1 MARLVIASCSTAVAL
16 GAVNRHETV
25 HSTVN
30 QHAIARDAQD
40 AVDAVD
46 VGMSEEVKATM
57 DTFVSAWLSD
67 KENPPSVSELVR
79 SVGNKMDLKA
89 AAEKVEKKDL
99 PADVAVLVKTA
110 AVAESG
116 SQQPFSEAS
125 LDKAR
130 VALNGLVE
138 ASWKEMDDKIIEC
151 KEFEEQNRG
160 TFAQV
165 VTDIS
170 RLVEQISDLQR
181 IDTESMAGI
190 SQMEQ
195 EISDVEDTMAEE
207 QKIYSQIRAVNEAEM
222 TIRQADLDVFTF
234 ILTFTKCADATSL
247 MQTRQGHAKG
257 SRICQ
262 THSGES
268 VLAFDDK
275 KMQRKYEHLLTPK
288 SRRMISSVLGVV
300 QADQDKHASLLQ
312 TDQPMNTTTAVPPP
326 VDEAPVKGE
335 DGADCMSSGDPS
347 SCMKSCPPTPPDCG
361 LLHDKLSLM
370 WGDYKD
376 KVDELMMEMN
386 KNEFEWEELKF
397 NLNTQL
403 KVLGSSKA
411 RFSQLLSEARSNMAA
426 DREEKKEK
434 EQQKSVLDKDYFA
447 FMKACKKRITWIMYQ
462 DMCAIIVVRN
472 AVLET
477 STVCP
482 SASIDDCDVDAW
494 IPAECSVSCD
504 DACPDPMDPYSCGG
518 WQQISRK
525 VVVPPDSCG
534 LACPELARFKKCNQ
548 LKCPVNC
555 DMSEWSGWSKC
566 TADCE
571 GGVQGHTRS
580 ILAKPKNG
588 GEMCNTVEES
598 RPCNTMSC
606 DRDCTLAP
614 WNTWTPCSMA
624 CDGGFQERFK
634 HVLIPTRGFGK
645 CPKRD
650 SAFRYENQLCNVH
663 KCTGDEICVAKQD
676 LILAIDGSGSL
687 QETGFNTLKSFTM
700 TLLNKYQTE
709 YFGSSAMKVGIL
721 QFGNGVI
728 LADGR
733 TVSPAINV
741 QPLTADL
748 ALVKTAVENLPFK
761 KGFTNM
767 AQAFALAEV
776 MYTGAGRKGAQSALL
791 VITDGKPS
799 FQFQT
804 NELVEQ
810 LDDKNVQRYFLVV
823 NENGGDDLKKMQKWA
838 SSPWETNLV
847 HVPGMD
853 ALSADATVW
862 AQKATVMFC
871 PMSFSPSGMAEK
883 EQVQGFMLVKESG
896 YCGERGALLS
906 KDVQDSETCSYLA
919 QGAGAQAFLL
929 GVWFRRGYCY
939 SSPMAVD
946 EAQFSAW
953 DAARIEPECS
963 AADGWTNSKLFDFY
977 AMAPIESS

>member
-1 MARLVIASCSTAVAL
+1 MARLVIAGCSAAVAM
-16 GAVNRHETV
+16 GSVDSHATV
-25 HSTVN
+25 HATVN
-30 QHAIARDAQD
+30 QHTHE
-40 AVDAVD
+40 AVDTMD
-46 VGMSEEVKATM
+46 LDMSADVKATM
-57 DTFVSAWLSD
+57 DVFVNAWLSG
-67 KENPPSVSELVR
+67 KENPPSVNELVR
-79 SVGNKMDLKA
+79 TVGDKMDF
-89 AAEKVEKKDL
+89 
-99 PADVAVLVKTA
+99 KTA
-110 AVAESG
+110 AAKIEQKKLPEDVSSLIRTSASGES
-116 SQQPFSEAS
+116 SQPFSEAS

-138 ASWKEMDDKIIEC
+138 ASWKELDDKIIEC

-160 TFAQV
+160 TFEQV
-165 VTDIS
+165 MSDIS

-190 SQMEQ
+190 AQMEQ
-195 EISDVEDTMAEE
+195 EIADVEATLAEE
-207 QKIYSQIRAVNEAEM
+207 TKIYSQIRAVNEAEM
-222 TIRQADLDVFTF
+222 TVRQADLDVFTF
-234 ILTFTKCADATSL
+234 ILVFTKCADATSL
-247 MQTRQGHAKG
+247 LQTSKGIAKDT
-257 SRICQ
+257 RICS
-262 THSGES
+262 THSGDH
-268 VLAFDDK
+268 VLNFNDK
-275 KMQRKYEHLLTPK
+275 SLQKKYEKLLTPK
-288 SRRMISSVLGVV
+288 SRKMISQVLGVV
-300 QADQDKHASLLQ
+300 QADHESASLLQ
-312 TDQPMNTTTAVPPP
+312 MDQQPMNTTTAVPPP
-326 VDEAPVKGE
+326 VEEAEVKGAE
-335 DGADCMSSGDPS
+335 GPDCLSSGDPS

-386 KNEFEWEELKF
+386 KNEFEWEELKY
-397 NLNTQL
+397 NLNAQI
-403 KVLGSSKA
+403 KVLSSSKA

-434 EQQKSVLDKDYFA
+434 EGQKEELDKDYFA

-504 DACPDPMDPYSCGG
+504 DACPDPMDAYACGG

-534 LACPELARFKKCNQ
+534 LNCPELARFKKCNQ
-548 LKCPVNC
+548 IKCPVNC

-580 ILAKPKNG
+580 ILTKPKNG

-614 WNTWTPCSMA
+614 WNSWTPCSMA
-624 CDGGFQERFK
+624 CDGGFQERFR

-645 CPKRD
+645 CPKPD
-650 SAFRYENQLCNVH
+650 SDFRYEKQDCNVH
-663 KCTGDEICVAKQD
+663 KCTGDEICIAKQD
-676 LILAIDGSGSL
+676 LILAVDGSGSL
-687 QETGFNTLKSFTM
+687 QEPGFNTLKSFTL
-700 TLLNKYQTE
+700 TLLQKYQTE
-709 YFGSSAMKVGIL
+709 YFGASAMKVGVL

-728 LADGR
+728 LGDGR

-741 QPLTADL
+741 QPLTQDL
-748 ALVKTAVENLPFK
+748 ALVKTALENLPFK

-776 MYTGAGRKGAQSALL
+776 MYTGAGRKGAQSAIL

-810 LDDKNVQRYFLVV
+810 LDDKNVQRFFMVV
-823 NENGGDDLKKMQKWA
+823 NENAGDDLKKMQKWA
-838 SSPWETNLV
+838 SQPWETNLI
-847 HVPGMD
+847 HVPGLD
-853 ALSADATVW
+853 ALSADASVW
-862 AQKATVMFC
+862 SQKATVMFC
-871 PMSFSPSGMAEK
+871 PMSFSPSATEEK

-896 YCGERGALLS
+896 YCGERGQLLS
-906 KDVQDSETCSYLA
+906 KDVQDAEGCSYLA

-929 GVWFRRGYCY
+929 GAWFRRGYCY
-939 SSPMAVD
+939 TSPMAVD
-946 EAQFSAW
+946 EAQFQAW
-953 DAARIEPECS
+953 DAARIDPQCS
-963 AADGWTNSKLFDFY
+963 APDGWTTSKLFDFY
-977 AMAPIESS
+977 ALAPVSMG

>member
-1 MARLVIASCSTAVAL
+1 MARLVFASCSAAMAM
-16 GAVNRHETV
+16 GAVNSHETV
-25 HSTVN
+25 HATVN
-30 QHAIARDAQD
+30 KHTNARDE

-46 VGMSEEVKATM
+46 LDMSVDLKATM
-57 DTFVSAWLSD
+57 DTFATALLSNT
-67 KENPPSVSELVR
+67 ENPPSVAELVR
-79 SVGNKMDLKA
+79 TVGDKMDFKEA
-89 AAEKVEKKDL
+89 AAKIDEKKL
-99 PADVAVLVKTA
+99 PEGVASLINKA
-110 AVAESG
+110 KDAGAS
-116 SQQPFSEAS
+116 SQPFSEAS

-138 ASWKEMDDKIIEC
+138 ASWKELDDKIIEC

-160 TFAQV
+160 TFEQV
-165 VTDIS
+165 MSDIS

-181 IDTESMAGI
+181 IETESMAGI
-190 SQMEQ
+190 AQMEQ
-195 EISDVEDTMAEE
+195 ELQDVEATLAEE
-207 QKIYSQIRAVNEAEM
+207 TKIYTQIRAVNNAEM

-234 ILTFTKCADATSL
+234 ILVFTKCADATSL
-247 MQTRQGHAKG
+247 LQTGKGVAKDA
-257 SRICQ
+257 RICS
-262 THSGES
+262 THSGDH
-268 VLAFDDK
+268 VLNFNDK
-275 KMQRKYEHLLTPK
+275 SLQTKYEKLLTPK
-288 SRRMISSVLGVV
+288 SRRMISNVLDVV
-300 QADQDKHASLLQ
+300 AGHEEPSLLQ
-312 TDQPMNTTTAVPPP
+312 MDQPMNTTTAVPPP
-326 VDEAPVKGE
+326 VEEAAVKGA
-335 DGADCMSSGDPS
+335 DGPDCMSSGDPS

-386 KNEFEWEELKF
+386 KNEFEWEELKY
-397 NLNTQL
+397 NLNAQI
-403 KVLGSSKA
+403 KVLSSSKA

-426 DREEKKEK
+426 DRSEKKEK
-434 EQQKSVLDKDYFA
+434 EGQKEELDKDYYS

-518 WQQISRK
+518 WQQIARK

-534 LACPELARFKKCNQ
+534 LRCPELARFKKCNQ

-580 ILAKPKNG
+580 ILTKPKNG
-588 GEMCNTVEES
+588 GEMCNTVEEA

-624 CDGGFQERFK
+624 CDGGFQERYR

-645 CPKRD
+645 CPKPD
-650 SAFRYENQLCNVH
+650 SDFRYAKQECNVH
-663 KCTGDEICVAKQD
+663 PCTGDEICIAKQD
-676 LILAIDGSGSL
+676 LILAVDGSGSL
-687 QETGFNTLKSFTM
+687 QEPGFNTLKAFTL
-700 TLLNKYQTE
+700 TLIQKYQTE
-709 YFGSSAMKVGIL
+709 YFGSTAMKVGVL

-728 LADGR
+728 LGDGR

-741 QPLTADL
+741 QPLTQDM
-748 ALVKTAVENLPFK
+748 ALVKTALENLPFK

-776 MYTGAGRKGAQSALL
+776 MYTGAGRKGVQSAIL
-791 VITDGKPS
+791 VLTDGKPS

-810 LDDKNVQRYFLVV
+810 LDDKNVQRFFMVV

-838 SSPWETNLV
+838 SMPWETNLI
-847 HVPGMD
+847 HVPGLD

-862 AQKATVMFC
+862 SQKATVMFC
-871 PMSFSPSGMAEK
+871 PMSFSPSATEEK

-896 YCGERGALLS
+896 YCGERGQLLS
-906 KDVQDSETCSYLA
+906 KDVQDAESCSYLA

-929 GVWFRRGYCY
+929 GAWFRRGYCY
-939 SSPMAVD
+939 TSPMAVD
-946 EAQFSAW
+946 EAQFTAW
-953 DAARIEPECS
+953 DEARIDPQCS
-963 AADGWTNSKLFDFY
+963 APDGWTTSKLFDFY
-977 AMAPIESS
+977 AMAPAVM

>member
-1 MARLVIASCSTAVAL
+1 MARLVFASCSAAVAM
-16 GAVNRHETV
+16 GAVNSHATV
-25 HSTVN
+25 HATIN
-30 QHAIARDAQD
+30 QHAIARNAQD

-46 VGMSEEVKATM
+46 LEMSADVKATM
-57 DTFVSAWLSD
+57 DSFVSAWLSNED
-67 KENPPSVSELVR
+67 NPPSVAELVR
-79 SVGNKMDLKA
+79 TVGNKMDFNTA
-89 AAEKVEKKDL
+89 AAKVEKKSIPD
-99 PADVAVLVKTA
+99 DVVVLIKTA
-110 AVAESG
+110 AADQSG

-160 TFAQV
+160 TFSQV
-165 VTDIS
+165 VSDIS

-181 IDTESMAGI
+181 IDTESMSGI
-190 SQMEQ
+190 AQMEQ
-195 EISDVEDTMAEE
+195 EIDDVEATIAEE

-222 TIRQADLDVFTF
+222 TVRQADLDVFTF
-234 ILTFTKCADATSL
+234 ILVFTKCADATSL
-247 MQTRQGHAKG
+247 LQTREGHAKG

-262 THSGES
+262 THGGDS
-268 VLAFDDK
+268 VLNFEDK
-275 KMQRKYEHLLTPK
+275 SLQNKYQRLLTPK
-288 SRRMISSVLGVV
+288 SRKMISSVLGVV
-300 QADQDKHASLLQ
+300 QAEHDQHASFLQ
-312 TDQPMNTTTAVPPP
+312 VDQPMNTTTAVPPP
-326 VDEAPVKGE
+326 VDASPVKGA

-347 SCMKSCPPTPPDCG
+347 DCMKSCPPTPPDCG

-397 NLNTQL
+397 NLNSQL
-403 KVLGSSKA
+403 KVLSSSKA

-434 EQQKSVLDKDYFA
+434 EGQKEQLDKDYYS

-580 ILAKPKNG
+580 ILTKPKNG

-606 DRDCTLAP
+606 DRDCSLAP
-614 WNTWTPCSMA
+614 WNPWTPCSMA
-624 CDGGFQERFK
+624 CDGGFQERMK

-645 CPKRD
+645 CPKPD
-650 SAFRYENQLCNVH
+650 SDFRYQKQLCNVH
-663 KCTGDEICVAKQD
+663 KCVGDEICVAKQD
-676 LILAIDGSGSL
+676 LIVAVDGSGSL
-687 QETGFNTLKSFTM
+687 QEAGFNTLKAFTLS
-700 TLLNKYQTE
+700 LLTKYQTE
-709 YFGSSAMKVGIL
+709 YFGATAMKVGVL

-728 LADGR
+728 LGDGR

-748 ALVKTAVENLPFK
+748 ALVKTAFENLPFK

-791 VITDGKPS
+791 VLTDGKPS

-810 LDDKNVQRYFLVV
+810 LDDKNIQRYFMVV

-838 SSPWETNLV
+838 SSPWETNLI
-847 HVPGMD
+847 HVPGLD
-853 ALSADATVW
+853 ALSADASVW

-871 PMSFSPSGMAEK
+871 PMSFSPSGMVEK
-883 EQVQGFMLVKESG
+883 EQVQGFMLVRESG
-896 YCGERGALLS
+896 YCGERGELLS
-906 KDVQDSETCSYLA
+906 KDASDAETCSFLA
-919 QGAGAQAFLL
+919 QGIGAQAFLL

-946 EAQFSAW
+946 EAQFNSW
-953 DAARIEPECS
+953 DANRIEPECS
-963 AADGWTNSKLFDFY
+963 APDGWTNSKLFDFY
-977 AMAPIESS
+977 AMAPLEER